1 MRFRPRHGGKGL
13 AAPHGLF
20 REGKGGERRGGFG
33 TVRVIDTGSYRF
45 SIAEKRDRRKMPES
59 EFGKNGSPSAEQSLR
74 RAAPP
79 QRNTPRRS
87 PSAEASFTETAD
99 RSSRGDRSSD
109 DGRNRFT
116 RTLCTEEQ
124 PPESRTAV
132 PVCLSTSFRSS
143 KDRRIPSDLS
153 FSASESDPGDYGA
166 GRDQAQADDGVV
178 LDAAAAGARENQ
190 SV

>member
-1 MRFRPRHGGKGL
+1 MRRRTACSVKGRAGNDGGVWDRPCDRHGIIQIQYSRKTGPAQDAGIRIRK
-13 AAPHGLF
+13 
-20 REGKGGERRGGFG
+20 ER
-33 TVRVIDTGSYRF
+33 
-45 SIAEKRDRRKMPES
+45 K
-59 EFGKNGSPSAEQSLR
+59 SLR
-74 RAAPP
+74 RAVPP
-79 QRNTPRRS
+79 QRNNPRRS
-87 PSAEASFTETAD
+87 PSAEASFTGTAD

-153 FSASESDPGDYGA
+153 FSASESDPGDCGA
-166 GRDQAQADDGVV
+166 RSDQRQADDGVV